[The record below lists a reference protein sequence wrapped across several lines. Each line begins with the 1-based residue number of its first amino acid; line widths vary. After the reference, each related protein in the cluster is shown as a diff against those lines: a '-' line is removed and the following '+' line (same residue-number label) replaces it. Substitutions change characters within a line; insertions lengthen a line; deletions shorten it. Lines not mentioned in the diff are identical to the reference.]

1 MPNPVP
7 LRRIAK
13 DVSTPMDD
21 ADFALVIEAMYQ
33 VAADPDRWEQ
43 LIEALGEAPARDEAP
58 ASAVR
63 GLANSEQIARLV
75 SRADEGQPQAASG
88 PTMGWVVLSSRRKV
102 AAAND
107 AAHAIMAT
115 GLGELKTGAE
125 PRFRDPSNDEA
136 LTHALRQARAPG
148 AVQTILKL
156 ERDGEDGPC
165 FAYVIPARALP
176 GAADAGAIELADD
189 DQSYALVFPAVEETG
204 RLWTSIRDSFG
215 LTPAEIRLASR
226 LRDGRTLKE
235 AADELSVS
243 INTVRNQL
251 RAIFDKMGLKRQSEL
266 IRALAELSQV
276 AGAIEAHQPGPRP
289 VFADAPA
296 VRHVQLPDGR
306 RLAYRDY
313 GDPAG
318 RPMLYF
324 HEGIGSSLLP
334 HGAQALALELGLRI
348 VSVERPGFGQ
358 SDPHPDYSF
367 DAVAEDV
374 VELCDQLGLDD
385 VRLSAVLSGAPS
397 AIQTAIR
404 LGDRA
409 SRILICSGRPPR
421 PMAKPGNLM
430 TQFRARLEGNP
441 WVVETF
447 YAILRLRLS
456 PALVS
461 RMIGTGSGLSPS
473 DRTYLQANPWVVEFV
488 AAYVS
493 ESLAVT
499 SRGAS
504 DEVKTFRRAGNLT
517 VAELT
522 CPLTVWHGEEDQF
535 APLSDLLDYLGD
547 RPREVRVFPGVGHML
562 ALRHWDDMLRE
573 AAA

>member
-7 LRRIAK
+7 LRRKAK
-13 DVSTPMDD
+13 DDSTPMDE

-33 VAADPDRWEQ
+33 LAADPDRWEQ
-43 LIEALGEAPARDEAP
+43 LIEALGEAPARDVAP

-75 SRADEGQPQAASG
+75 SRTDEASSQAVAG
-88 PTMGWVVLSSRRKV
+88 PSMGWVVLSSRRKV
-102 AAAND
+102 TAAND

-125 PRFRDPSNDEA
+125 PRFSDPSNDEA
-136 LTHALRQARAPG
+136 LTQALRQARAPG

-156 ERDGEDGPC
+156 EREGEDGPC

-176 GAADAGAIELADD
+176 GAADADAIELADD

-204 RLWTSIRDSFG
+204 RLWVSIRDSFG

-243 INTVRNQL
+243 HNTVRNQL
-251 RAIFDKMGLKRQSEL
+251 SAIFDKMGLKRQSEL

-289 VFADAPA
+289 VVADAPA
-296 VRHVQLPDGR
+296 VRHARLADGR

-318 RPMLYF
+318 RPMLAF
-324 HEGIGSSLLP
+324 HEGLGSSLLP
-334 HGAQALALELGLRI
+334 QGAQTLALDLGLRI
-348 VSVERPGFGQ
+348 ISVERPGFGQ

-367 DAVAEDV
+367 DAVADDV
-374 VELCDQLGLDD
+374 VELCDQLGLTD

-409 SRILICSGRPPR
+409 SSILICSGRPPR

-441 WVVETF
+441 WVVDTF
-447 YAILRLRLS
+447 YAILRMRLS
-456 PALVS
+456 PALVG
-461 RMIGTGSGLSPS
+461 RMIGTGSSLSPG
-473 DRTYLQANPWVVEFV
+473 DRAYVLAQPWVAEFV
-488 AAYVS
+488 ASYVA
-493 ESLAVT
+493 ECLART

-517 VAELT
+517 AAELT
-522 CPLTVWHGEEDQF
+522 CPLTVWHGEEDKF
-535 APLSDLLDYLGD
+535 APLSDLMDYLGD
-547 RPREVRVFPGVGHML
+547 KPLEVRIFPGVGHML
-562 ALRHWDDMLRE
+562 ALRHWDDMLRQ

>member
-1 MPNPVP
+1 
-7 LRRIAK
+7 
-13 DVSTPMDD
+13 MDD
-21 ADFALVIEAMYQ
+21 ADFALVVEAMYQ

-43 LIEALGEAPARDEAP
+43 LIDALGEAPARDEAP

-75 SRADEGQPQAASG
+75 RRADEGQTQAAAR
-88 PTMGWVVLSSRRKV
+88 PDMGWVVLSSRGRV

-107 AAHAIMAT
+107 AAHAIMAA
-115 GLGELKTGAE
+115 GLGGLKIGAE
-125 PRFRDPSNDEA
+125 PRFTDPSNDEA
-136 LTHALRQARAPG
+136 LAHALRQARAPG

-156 ERDGEDGPC
+156 ERDGEEGPC

-176 GAADAGAIELADD
+176 DAGTTQLADV

-251 RAIFDKMGLKRQSEL
+251 RAVFDKMGLKRQSEL

-289 VFADAPA
+289 VFAEAPT
-296 VRHVQLPDGR
+296 VRLAGLADGR

-318 RPMLYF
+318 RVMLYF
-324 HEGIGSSLLP
+324 HEGLGSSLLP
-334 HGAQALALELGLRI
+334 HGAQALAAELGLRI
-348 VSVERPGFGQ
+348 ISVERPGFGQ

-367 DAVAEDV
+367 DAVAQDV
-374 VELCDQLGLDD
+374 VELCDQLGLSD
-385 VRLSAVLSGAPS
+385 VRLGAILSGAPS

-404 LGDRA
+404 LGARA
-409 SRILICSGRPPR
+409 RRILICSGRPPR
-421 PMAKPGNLM
+421 PTAGAGNLM
-430 TQFRARLEGNP
+430 TRFRARLESNP
-441 WVVETF
+441 WVLDTF

-456 PALVS
+456 PALVA
-461 RMIGTGSGLSPS
+461 RMVRTGSGLSPG
-473 DRTYLQANPWVVEFV
+473 DRAYLQANPWVVEFV
-488 AAYVS
+488 SAYVA
-493 ESLAVT
+493 ECLAKT
-499 SRGAS
+499 SRGAA
-504 DEVKTFRRAGNLT
+504 DEVKAFRRAGNLT
-517 VAELT
+517 AAELA
-522 CPLTVWHGEEDQF
+522 CPLTVWHGEEDHF

-547 RPREVRVFPGVGHML
+547 KPREVRIFPGVGHML

>member
-7 LRRIAK
+7 LRRTPK
-13 DVSTPMDD
+13 DESTPMDD

-43 LIEALGEAPARDEAP
+43 LIAALGEAPARDEAP
-58 ASAVR
+58 AAAVR

-75 SRADEGQPQAASG
+75 SRADEGVAKPSG
-88 PTMGWVVLSSRRKV
+88 PSMGWVVLSSRRRV
-102 AAAND
+102 AAANA

-115 GLGELKTGAE
+115 GLGELKTGVE
-125 PRFRDPSNDEA
+125 PRFSDASNDEA
-136 LTHALRQARAPG
+136 LAQALRQAQAPG

-156 ERDGEDGPC
+156 ERDGDDGPC

-176 GAADAGAIELADD
+176 GALELADD

-276 AGAIEAHQPGPRP
+276 AGAIEAHQPGPGP
-289 VFADAPA
+289 VVADAPP
-296 VRHVQLPDGR
+296 VRDLRLADGR

-313 GDPAG
+313 GDPSG

-324 HEGIGSSLLP
+324 HEGLGSSLLP
-334 HGAQALALELGLRI
+334 RGAHALALKLGLRV
-348 VSVERPGFGQ
+348 VSVERPGFGR
-358 SDPHPDYSF
+358 SDPRPDYSF
-367 DAVAEDV
+367 DGVAEDV
-374 VELCDQLGLDD
+374 VELCDRLGLAD
-385 VRLSAVLSGAPS
+385 VRLGAILSGAPS

-409 SRILICSGRPPR
+409 RRILICSGRPPR
-421 PMAKPGNLM
+421 PTGKPGNLM
-430 TQFRARLEGNP
+430 TQFRARLESNP
-441 WVVETF
+441 WVLDTF

-456 PALVS
+456 PALVG
-461 RMIGTGSGLSPS
+461 RMVGAGSGLSPG
-473 DRTYLQANPWVVEFV
+473 DRAYVQANPWVVEFV

-493 ESLAVT
+493 ECLART
-499 SRGAS
+499 SRGAA
-504 DEVKTFRRAGNLT
+504 DEVKAFRRAGNLT

-547 RPREVRVFPGVGHML
+547 KPSTVRIFPGVGHML
-562 ALRHWDDMLRE
+562 ALRHWEDMLRE

>member
-1 MPNPVP
+1 
-7 LRRIAK
+7 
-13 DVSTPMDD
+13 
-21 ADFALVIEAMYQ
+21 
-33 VAADPDRWEQ
+33 
-43 LIEALGEAPARDEAP
+43 
-58 ASAVR
+58 
-63 GLANSEQIARLV
+63 
-75 SRADEGQPQAASG
+75 
-88 PTMGWVVLSSRRKV
+88 MGWVVLSSRGRV

-115 GLGELKTGAE
+115 GLGGLKVGAE
-125 PRFRDPSNDEA
+125 PRFTDPSNDEA
-136 LTHALRQARAPG
+136 LAHALRQARAPG

-176 GAADAGAIELADD
+176 DTGAMQLADD

-251 RAIFDKMGLKRQSEL
+251 RAVFDKMGLKRQSEL

-289 VFADAPA
+289 LVADAPPVRQA
-296 VRHVQLPDGR
+296 VLSDGR

-313 GDPAG
+313 GDPGG
-318 RPMLYF
+318 RTMLYF
-324 HEGIGSSLLP
+324 HEGLGSSLLP
-334 HGAQALALELGLRI
+334 QGAQRLALELGLRI
-348 VSVERPGFGQ
+348 ISVERPGFGQ

-367 DAVAEDV
+367 DAVAQDV
-374 VELCDQLGLDD
+374 VELCDQLGLAD
-385 VRLSAVLSGAPS
+385 VRLSAILSGAPS

-404 LGDRA
+404 LGARA
-409 SRILICSGRPPR
+409 SRVLICSGRPPR
-421 PMAKPGNLM
+421 PTARAGNLM
-430 TQFRARLEGNP
+430 TRFRARLESNP
-441 WVVETF
+441 WVLDTF

-456 PALVS
+456 PALVA
-461 RMIGTGSGLSPS
+461 RMVGAGSGVSPG
-473 DRTYLQANPWVVEFV
+473 DRAYLQANPWVVEFV
-488 AAYVS
+488 SAYVT
-493 ESLAVT
+493 ECLART
-499 SRGAS
+499 SRGAA
-504 DEVKTFRRAGNLT
+504 DEVKAFRRAGNLT

-522 CPLTVWHGEEDQF
+522 CPLIVWHGEEDQF
-535 APLSDLLDYLGD
+535 APLPDLLDYLGD
-547 RPREVRVFPGVGHML
+547 KPREVRIFPGVGHML
-562 ALRHWDDMLRE
+562 ALRHWDDMLRQ